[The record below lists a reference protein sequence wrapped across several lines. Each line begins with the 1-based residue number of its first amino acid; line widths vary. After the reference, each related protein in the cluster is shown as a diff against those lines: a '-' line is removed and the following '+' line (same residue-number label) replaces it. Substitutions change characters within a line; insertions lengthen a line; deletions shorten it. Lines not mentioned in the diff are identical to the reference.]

1 MSSWSYKMQ
10 PAYTQQAYRQYP
22 STPSQNSGSGSPS
35 RRRVSDYVTS
45 GFTPGVV
52 PSYDAQSYTTPDIY
66 RDQTTGHTGP
76 TFGNDAYGGG
86 TISGYDF
93 NPAMAESWGSPAFQP
108 QHNSDYSMPSTSYS
122 NLGQG
127 ETNDAGYHFSTDQVP
142 GPTMNFSSYVP
153 EASSNQGASP
163 VWRLHNC
170 WVSHAEQD
178 ELHLTIALK
187 KT

>member
-1 MSSWSYKMQ
+1 MHNRIPLYD
-10 PAYTQQAYRQYP
+10 PDVFFRQQTFLIARNFSRISTEIKP
-22 STPSQNSGSGSPS
+22 LDILDLPLAMTRMEEARSPGMTSTPPW
-35 RRRVSDYVTS
+35 
-45 GFTPGVV
+45 
-52 PSYDAQSYTTPDIY
+52 QSLGGPRPFNPNTIATT
-66 RDQTTGHTGP
+66 RWLVCSSTECL
-76 TFGNDAYGGG
+76 G
-86 TISGYDF
+86 TIIDLFYH
-93 NPAMAESWGSPAFQP
+93 PVK
-108 QHNSDYSMPSTSYS
+108 PSTSYS